1 MTEVHKSLN
10 LRIVFSYLKCYSYT
24 CKRMTACIL
33 YLKRYDR
40 TKITVATICGAIL
53 LLTPQIAQN
62 TSPVFCIICSLVQK
76 RGAEAAVED
85 YLNRIHDG

>member
-1 MTEVHKSLN
+1 MTEIYKSLN
-10 LRIVFSYLKCYSYT
+10 LRIVFSYLKGYSDT
-24 CKRMTACIL
+24 CKRMTTRIL

-40 TKITVATICGAIL
+40 TKITVATICRAVL

-62 TSPVFCIICSLVQK
+62 TSPVFCIICSLVQEG
-76 RGAEAAVED
+76 GAEAAVED

>member
-1 MTEVHKSLN
+1 MRMSV
-10 LRIVFSYLKCYSYT
+10 SYT
-24 CKRMTACIL
+24 HLIL

-62 TSPVFCIICSLVQK
+62 TAPVFCIICSLVQEG
-76 RGAEAAVED
+76 GAEAAVED